1 MRHLIDTY
9 IEAAT
14 PRIISPFEN
23 MPLLELIETL
33 GITAAIATLPD
44 GIKSS
49 TDAIAEAIANNVRSK
64 IIKEHLNDPAYY
76 AKMSKLL
83 EEIIA
88 NLRAK
93 RVKYAEYLKQIA
105 ELAKNVQAGQA
116 TDTPE
121 PLKHSPGL
129 RALYNNLLSIL
140 PSSLA
145 ETSAD
150 YMGDSQDRIL
160 NIALQIDSA
169 VKTQRPDSWRG
180 VHAREQVVKRAIYG
194 VVNSEDVVERIFPV
208 LKQQAE
214 Y

>member
-1 MRHLIDTY
+1 M
-9 IEAAT
+9 
-14 PRIISPFEN
+14 PRQ
-23 MPLLELIETL
+23 
-33 GITAAIATLPD
+33 LP
-44 GIKSS
+44 
-49 TDAIAEAIANNVRSK
+49 TTCASK

-93 RVKYAEYLKQIA
+93 RVKYAEYLQQIA
-105 ELAKNVQAGQA
+105 ELAKNVQAGHA

-140 PSSLA
+140 PSSVA
-145 ETSAD
+145 DASAD
-150 YMGDSQDRIL
+150 YMGASQDRIL

-169 VKTQRPDSWRG
+169 VKPS
-180 VHAREQVVKRAIYG
+180 ARTAGAECTR
-194 VVNSEDVVERIFPV
+194 VNKSSNAPSMG
-208 LKQQAE
+208 L
-214 Y
+214 